1 MHRFHGIAC
10 GFVDRFVV
18 VGLFQDDGESVR
30 TYVYL
35 FVYVCV
41 LITYAIVLGAAG

>member
-1 MHRFHGIAC
+1 MHGFHGTAC

-18 VGLFQDDGESVR
+18 VGFFQDGEAVR